1 MSLGIVFKGAEGIV
15 LAADSRVTIMGT
27 TTLQGAQGPQ
37 VTLIPS
43 TFDNATKLLNV
54 KSQKYV
60 GVVTYGV
67 GAIGLQA
74 PRTANSFL
82 PEFDE
87 ELTEAD
93 EKEGVH
99 GRLSVEAFAVK
110 LGAFFLRQWTEAGM
124 PNPAV
129 KNQEMVFIVGGY
141 DEKAPYGRVFQLS
154 VPNSPNP
161 VEVMADGNFGAL
173 WGGQSEIADRL
184 LQGFDGRIPDLA
196 QDLLEIPTE
205 ARKPDLGEQLKQR
218 LTVAIPWQLLPLQD
232 CVDLSIF
239 AVRSTILLQQWVVG
253 IRGVGGAVDVAT
265 ITRTDGFKEIQVK
278 QITGDRESMRRRRGD

>member
-1 MSLGIVFKGAEGIV
+1 
-15 LAADSRVTIMGT
+15 MGT

-110 LGAFFLRQWTEAGM
+110 LGAFFLRQ
-124 PNPAV
+124 
-129 KNQEMVFIVGGY
+129 
-141 DEKAPYGRVFQLS
+141 
-154 VPNSPNP
+154 
-161 VEVMADGNFGAL
+161 
-173 WGGQSEIADRL
+173 
-184 LQGFDGRIPDLA
+184 
-196 QDLLEIPTE
+196 
-205 ARKPDLGEQLKQR
+205 
-218 LTVAIPWQLLPLQD
+218 
-232 CVDLSIF
+232 
-239 AVRSTILLQQWVVG
+239 
-253 IRGVGGAVDVAT
+253 
-265 ITRTDGFKEIQVK
+265 
-278 QITGDRESMRRRRGD
+278 